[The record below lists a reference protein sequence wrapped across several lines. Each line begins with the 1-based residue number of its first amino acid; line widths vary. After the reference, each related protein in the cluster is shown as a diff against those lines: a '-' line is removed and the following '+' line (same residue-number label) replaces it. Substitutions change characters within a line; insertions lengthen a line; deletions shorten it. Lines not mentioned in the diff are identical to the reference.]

1 MTSKAII
8 TFYIYQI
15 QLERITI
22 DDVPVKY
29 RKDVEKALTLS
40 NKCSIMGATL
50 PVDLQGGISWERM
63 R

>member
-15 QLERITI
+15 QLKRITI

-29 RKDVEKALTLS
+29 RKDVEKAL
-40 NKCSIMGATL
+40 NDVRK
-50 PVDLQGGISWERM
+50 
-63 R
+63 